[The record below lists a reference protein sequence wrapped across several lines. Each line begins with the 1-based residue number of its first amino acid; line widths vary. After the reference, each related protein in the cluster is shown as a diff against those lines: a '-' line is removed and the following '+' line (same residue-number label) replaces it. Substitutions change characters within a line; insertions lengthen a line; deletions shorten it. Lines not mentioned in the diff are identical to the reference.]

1 MSVSSIWIE
10 DECTA
15 CGACVDICPELFE
28 IQDIAVIKEGL
39 DLNKFEEEI
48 IDAAENCPV
57 DVIKFE

>member
-1 MSVSSIWIE
+1 MSVSSVWIE

-15 CGACVDICPELFE
+15 CGACEDICPELFE
-28 IQDIAVIKEGL
+28 IHDIAVVKEGL